1 MSKGDV
7 ALELGRQIV
16 ERTKT
21 NPPLNRDSTNTE
33 NGINKLKQNGI
44 T

>member
-21 NPPLNRDSTNTE
+21 NPPLNRDY
-33 NGINKLKQNGI
+33 KQKYI
-44 T
+44 KIIQK